1 MNRTTTLLFATAL
14 LSCLGVWA
22 QPSTPAY
29 EFRSVVQPG
38 ATIGGHTFTPDTT
51 ILNAALNDL
60 GEFAFIARLSEA
72 DGSGRAAVFTS
83 QAIVASEDDVI
94 DGKFIV
100 TILPHAGLAINKAG
114 QVAFEAVM
122 SESAEA
128 AREGSGEIGIFVDK
142 HLALTPHSEFLV
154 AFTLTD
160 DGRVLLKDEIRNAP
174 AVVPTPRKRP
184 GLLGQIRIT
193 PRLPKDSPIRVAPR
207 AVRLPE
213 RFGERPPLS
222 GPLSPFEAMRVNR
235 SGQVLIPVNLVPS
248 GFILLLGT
256 PTAEAPHAR

>member
-22 QPSTPAY
+22 QPPTPAY
-29 EFRSVVQPG
+29 EFRFLVQPG

-51 ILNAALNDL
+51 ILNAALSDS
-60 GEFAFIARLSEA
+60 GEFAFIARLSEP

-83 QAIVASEDDVI
+83 SRIVAGEDDVI
-94 DGKFIV
+94 DGKFIA
-100 TILPHAGLAINKAG
+100 TILPLAGVAINKAG
-114 QVAFEAVM
+114 QVAFEALY
-122 SESAEA
+122 SDSAEA

-142 HLALTPHSEFLV
+142 RLALMPHSEFLV

-160 DGRVLLKDEIRNAP
+160 DGRVLLKDDIRNAP
-174 AVVPTPRKRP
+174 AVVPTPRKR
-184 GLLGQIRIT
+184 LMDQIRIT
-193 PRLPKDSPIRVAPR
+193 PRLPKDSPIRIAPR
-207 AVRLPE
+207 TARIRE

-222 GPLSPFEAMRVNR
+222 GPLSPFEAMRVNSR
-235 SGQVLIPVNLVPS
+235 REVLIPVNLVPS

-256 PTAEAPHAR
+256 PTVEASHAR